1 MLAQLFILVVLP
13 LFLLAA
19 ALCDLTRYTIP
30 NRLCAA
36 LALAFVLFALLL
48 PLPLSVLGLHAAAG
62 AAGLALGFALFALGW
77 IGGGDAKLFAAIVL
91 WLGFGD
97 LAAYAAA
104 AALFGGALT
113 LTLLMLRQVPL
124 PAALL
129 GQGWIL
135 KLHDRRSGI
144 PYGVAL
150 AAGAFAVLP
159 HAAIFRLAAQG

>member
-1 MLAQLFILVVLP
+1 MIAQLLVLVVLP
-13 LFLLAA
+13 ALLLAA
-19 ALCDLTRYTIP
+19 AFCDLTRYTIP

-36 LALAFVLFALLL
+36 TALFFPLFAFLL
-48 PLPLSVLGLHAAAG
+48 PLPLSALGLHAAAG
-62 AAGLALGFALFALGW
+62 AAGLALGFGLFALGW
-77 IGGGDAKLFAAIVL
+77 IGGGDAKLFAAIAL

-97 LAAYAAA
+97 LAEYAVAV
-104 AALFGGALT
+104 ALFGGALT
-113 LTLLMLRQVPL
+113 LTLMMLRQVPL

-135 KLHDRRSGI
+135 KLHDRRSGV

>member
-1 MLAQLFILVVLP
+1 MLAQLLVFVVLP

-19 ALCDLTRYTIP
+19 AFCDLTRYTIP

-36 LALAFVLFALLL
+36 LALVFVPFALLL
-48 PLPLSVLGLHAAAG
+48 PLPLSVLGLHLAAG
-62 AAGLALGFALFALGW
+62 AIGLALGFALFAAGW
-77 IGGGDAKLFAAIVL
+77 IGGGDAKLFAAIAL

-97 LAAYAAA
+97 LTAYAVAA
-104 AALFGGALT
+104 AIFGGALT

-124 PAALL
+124 PAVLL

-159 HAAIFRLAAQG
+159 YAAIFRLAAQG